1 MLFSLILACTEV
13 GLVKY
18 TNSPTDSAIV
28 DTSPVE
34 PSDSSEPSITQP
46 ASEPSDTQQQGL
58 EGIGGYFNYTVS
70 QVACPACVGET
81 QQINIQLS
89 AKFHDPTNQSHTEWI
104 PNVGECTNNFSL
116 ITPSVN
122 PRNYGNQISVI
133 NDFRTL
139 QMYFTNNEYNGT
151 IYETEYDRDTLHTV
165 LTDGGDFQFES
176 IHGFDSIEPQ
186 AMLYVD
192 PSYAFAAPIYR
203 SGATFWWTP
212 AGSSYPFM
220 VTIAVYTPDG
230 ASLLGYVSCVTGD
243 VGQMT
248 VPGQYLS
255 QFPAGSI
262 TAIHLER
269 HKVVLEEF
277 IEQGTYIET
286 HMSHQVV
293 GTGFLQ

>member
-18 TNSPTDSAIV
+18 TNRPTDSAIV

-34 PSDSSEPSITQP
+34 PSDPSEPSTTQP
-46 ASEPSDTQQQGL
+46 ASEPSDTQQQEL

-151 IYETEYDRDTLHTV
+151 IYET
-165 LTDGGDFQFES
+165 Q
-176 IHGFDSIEPQ
+176 
-186 AMLYVD
+186 
-192 PSYAFAAPIYR
+192 
-203 SGATFWWTP
+203 
-212 AGSSYPFM
+212 
-220 VTIAVYTPDG
+220 
-230 ASLLGYVSCVTGD
+230 
-243 VGQMT
+243 
-248 VPGQYLS
+248 
-255 QFPAGSI
+255 
-262 TAIHLER
+262 
-269 HKVVLEEF
+269 
-277 IEQGTYIET
+277 
-286 HMSHQVV
+286 
-293 GTGFLQ
+293 